1 MKKITVYYNGNAM
14 LVYED
19 VARQLGVSNG
29 QNVNSEERFWEILSA
44 QALYGIDICKSK
56 LN

>member
-19 VARQLGVSNG
+19 VARSLGVKNG
-29 QNVNSEERFWEILSA
+29 YTINSEERFWEILSA
-44 QALYGIDICKSK
+44 HALYCIDICKSK

>member
-44 QALYGIDICKSK
+44 HALYCIDICKSK